1 MSALYVHVPFCQH
14 ICSYCDFCKV
24 FYDEKWAWDYLKA
37 LSFEIKD
44 KALSTSYDSIYI
56 GGGSFVHASGEG
68 SGTVGQ
74 YPDQCVKTAPLS
86 GYWERYVYNYR
97 RLY

>member
-1 MSALYVHVPFCQH
+1 MLVVEKLFLDQNYNLVHVITFSYGSGVAH
-14 ICSYCDFCKV
+14 IG
-24 FYDEKWAWDYLKA
+24 
-37 LSFEIKD
+37 
-44 KALSTSYDSIYI
+44 IYI

>member
-1 MSALYVHVPFCQH
+1 MS
-14 ICSYCDFCKV
+14 
-24 FYDEKWAWDYLKA
+24 